1 MMAIPDHH
9 RANFQTLL
17 AAAMD
22 GNLAL
27 MECVDAISGEPRF
40 VVCAVGRSEEE
51 YLFTPFGHL
60 HEGDPFA
67 AYVPPAS

>member
-17 AAAMD
+17 DAAMD
-22 GNLAL
+22 DNLAL
-27 MECVDAISGEPRF
+27 MECLDAVSGEPRY
-40 VVCAVGRSEEE
+40 VVCAVGRSGEE

-60 HEGDPFA
+60 HDGDPFA
-67 AYVPPAS
+67 AYVPPAP

>member
-1 MMAIPDHH
+1 MAISEHH

-17 AAAMD
+17 HAALSGD
-22 GNLAL
+22 LAL
-27 MECVDAISGEPRF
+27 MECVDAVSGEPRF
-40 VVCAVGRSEEE
+40 VVSAVGRSGDE

-67 AYVPPAS
+67 AYVPPAA